1 MDLFRIFCQK
11 KIKNYCVV
19 FLCTYFLGTCTNERL
34 CISAD
39 LSQEHFEQV
48 SERLNRLE
56 KEVEDLDECYVR
68 VKDVQKDVEMIRRSM
83 RESTVIKEKKTGISG
98 RLETS
103 VDKRVKSLQEQEYEE
118 TSPGTPAQ
126 EEKPEVRERLESR
139 VEKLE
144 ETVQDLTGRAALMD
158 TAEEIRRMT
167 EYVCP
172 NGHSFETMNADGKC
186 SICGLKLKER
196 THFKKF
202 KFARRES
209 VSERIATALEEEF
222 KKRILVGASGTGIFQ
237 QIMNDDIGRH
247 SSAQGSLDLLFIGKP
262 LAYTTFFVD
271 LEAIGGNGPDEFI
284 GSISGMNEDSA
295 PHSFQDSDG
304 VDRVS
309 VREAWLQT
317 ELMKQQIRLVAGKID
332 LTNYF
337 DSNSV
342 ANDETTQFITSAFVN
357 NSTLEVPEN
366 GPGIAAFYDTRKG
379 MFFGLGLQS
388 EDNSGL
394 DIVDGLY
401 GIGEVG
407 MRSHYFFG
415 LDGTYRLWTKTN
427 GGRNDNKGL
436 GISVDQ
442 HLSAKFVAFAR
453 YGINETDGADVK
465 SAWSTGL
472 EMRHPFLSRVNDSTA
487 FAFGN
492 AESVD
497 GNDEQVTEVYYK
509 FAFNDHFAITPLFQA
524 VFNPVGSQGS
534 DVVTLA
540 GVRMQIDF

>member
-1 MDLFRIFCQK
+1 MDLFLSTYQK
-11 KIKNYCVV
+11 KIKNY
-19 FLCTYFLGTCTNERL
+19 FLLFCTCIFVAIAYERTSL
-34 CISAD
+34 SAD
-39 LSQEHFEQV
+39 LLQENLEQV
-48 SERLNRLE
+48 NERLNRLE
-56 KEVEDLDECYVR
+56 NKVEDLDECYLR
-68 VKDVQKDVEMIRRSM
+68 VKDIQKDVEMIKRSM
-83 RESTVIKEKKTGISG
+83 REGTAVKESEPVVSKQ
-98 RLETS
+98 LENQ
-103 VDKRVKSLQEQEYEE
+103 V
-118 TSPGTPAQ
+118 
-126 EEKPEVRERLESR
+126 ERLE
-139 VEKLE
+139 EA
-144 ETVQDLTGRAALMD
+144 VQDLTGRAALMD
-158 TAEEIRRMT
+158 TAEEIRRVT

-172 NGHSFETMNADGKC
+172 NGHGFETMSKDGKC
-186 SICGLKLKER
+186 RICGLNLKER

-209 VSERIATALEEEF
+209 ISERIAATLEEEF

-237 QIMNDDIGRH
+237 QIMNDDNGRH

-309 VREAWLQT
+309 VREVWLQT

-379 MFFGLGLQS
+379 VFFGLGLQS
-388 EDNSGL
+388 ADNSGL

-407 MRSHYFFG
+407 MRSRYLFG
-415 LDGTYRLWTKTN
+415 LEGTYRLWAKIN
-427 GGRNDNKGL
+427 GGRNKNKGL
-436 GISVDQ
+436 GMSIDQ
-442 HLSAKFVAFAR
+442 HLSAKLVAFAR
-453 YGINETDGADVK
+453 YGMNEKDGADVK

-472 EMRHPFLSRVNDSTA
+472 ELRHPFLSRVNDSTA
-487 FAFGN
+487 FAFGHT
-492 AESVD
+492 ESVD

-524 VFNPVGSQGS
+524 VFDPVGSEGS

-540 GVRMQIDF
+540 GIRTQIEF

>member
-1 MDLFRIFCQK
+1 MDLFLSIYQK
-11 KIKNYCVV
+11 KIKNY
-19 FLCTYFLGTCTNERL
+19 FLLFCTCIFVAIAYERTSL
-34 CISAD
+34 SAD
-39 LSQEHFEQV
+39 LLQENLEQV
-48 SERLNRLE
+48 NERLNRLE
-56 KEVEDLDECYVR
+56 NKVEDLDECYLR
-68 VKDVQKDVEMIRRSM
+68 VKDIQKDVEMIKRSM
-83 RESTVIKEKKTGISG
+83 REGTAVKESEPVVSKQ
-98 RLETS
+98 LENQ
-103 VDKRVKSLQEQEYEE
+103 V
-118 TSPGTPAQ
+118 
-126 EEKPEVRERLESR
+126 ERLE
-139 VEKLE
+139 EA
-144 ETVQDLTGRAALMD
+144 VQDLTGRAALMD
-158 TAEEIRRMT
+158 TAEEIRRVT

-172 NGHSFETMNADGKC
+172 NGHGFETMSKDGKC
-186 SICGLKLKER
+186 RICGLNLKER

-209 VSERIATALEEEF
+209 ISERIAATLEEEF

-237 QIMNDDIGRH
+237 QIMNDDNGRH

-309 VREAWLQT
+309 VREAWLQS

-379 MFFGLGLQS
+379 LFFGLGLQS
-388 EDNSGL
+388 TDNSGS

-407 MRSHYFFG
+407 MRSRYLFG
-415 LDGTYRLWTKTN
+415 LEGTYRLWAKIN
-427 GGRNDNKGL
+427 GEQDNNKGFGVTL
-436 GISVDQ
+436 DQ
-442 HLSAKFVAFAR
+442 HLSAKLVAFAR

-472 EMRHPFLSRVNDSTA
+472 ELRHPFYSRVNDSTA
-487 FAFGN
+487 LAFGN
-492 AESVD
+492 TESVD
-497 GNDEQVTEVYYK
+497 GDEEQVTELYYK
-509 FAFNDHFAITPLFQA
+509 FAFNNHFAITPLFQA
-524 VFNPVGSQGS
+524 VFDPVGSEGS
-534 DVVTLA
+534 DIVTLA
-540 GVRMQIDF
+540 GVRTQIEF